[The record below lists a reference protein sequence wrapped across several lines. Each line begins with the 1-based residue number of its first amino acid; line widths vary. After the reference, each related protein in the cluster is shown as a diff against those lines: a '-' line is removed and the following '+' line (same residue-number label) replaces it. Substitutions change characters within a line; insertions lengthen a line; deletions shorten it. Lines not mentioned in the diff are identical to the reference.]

1 MIKKKDL
8 KHGQWTAHNGSDNDG
23 DDKDDSDDGENQE
36 TRTKSQCFV
45 IIWENNLLK
54 VAVQSFLS
62 SLSLNSGKIN
72 VPELICNHEAFS

>member
-1 MIKKKDL
+1 MDSGQLIMAVIMMVMIKMIAMMVKIKRL
-8 KHGQWTAHNGSDNDG
+8 
-23 DDKDDSDDGENQE
+23 E
-36 TRTKSQCFV
+36 TKSQSFV

>member
-1 MIKKKDL
+1 MDSGQLIMAVIMMMMIKMIAMMVKIKRL
-8 KHGQWTAHNGSDNDG
+8 
-23 DDKDDSDDGENQE
+23 E
-36 TRTKSQCFV
+36 TKSQSFV

-72 VPELICNHEAFS
+72 IHELICNHEAFS